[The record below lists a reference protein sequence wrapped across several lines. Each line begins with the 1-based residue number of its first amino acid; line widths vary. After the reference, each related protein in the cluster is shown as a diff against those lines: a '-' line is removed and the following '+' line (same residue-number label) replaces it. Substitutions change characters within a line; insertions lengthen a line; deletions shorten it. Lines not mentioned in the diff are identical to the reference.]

1 MHIINSSL
9 RTGIVPSSL
18 KTGQKDQ
25 LSNYRPISVLPF
37 FSKILEKVV
46 YNRLVKYIDKWSI
59 LAMNQ

>member
-18 KTGQKDQ
+18 KIAKVVHIYKSGHKDQ
-25 LSNYRPISVLPF
+25 LSNYHPISILPF

-46 YNRLVKYIDKWSI
+46 YNRFFKYLD
-59 LAMNQ
+59 